1 MVEDRYILQG
11 ETTQDRLTKPIGN
24 VKPGVLSEADRYSF
38 RPTISKGSQE
48 LLASSSSSAVDAS
61 SLQHHTDGGR
71 LSSSTTV
78 AQAAAVRRREKEQ
91 YIEQRLRIMERVHC
105 SQDAAPSG
113 EHDCDESYVYTHT
126 HSSSSSSV
134 DEPLLYED
142 LLRQMDPYSS
152 GATTRGQHLSD
163 KSTSS
168 SSSSSLSMYQ
178 KSKHWNDMRQ
188 MKLLRERK
196 QRERELLSECS
207 FKPRI
212 EESFSASSSHHNHN
226 SYHNSYEGGES
237 DIMMMRPKGSSLPSD
252 GGSSI
257 ADRQVQWM
265 QKRYC
270 MMTSCM
276 HACV

>member
-11 ETTQDRLTKPIGN
+11 ETTQDRLAKPIGN

-61 SLQHHTDGGR
+61 SLPPHTDGGR

-78 AQAAAVRRREKEQ
+78 AQAARRREKEQ

-105 SQDAAPSG
+105 SQDAAPSR
-113 EHDCDESYVYTHT
+113 EHDCDESYLYTHT
-126 HSSSSSSV
+126 HSISSSV

-142 LLRQMDPYSS
+142 LLRQMDRYSS
-152 GATTRGQHLSD
+152 GTAARGQHLSD

-212 EESFSASSSHHNHN
+212 EESFSASSYHHNHN
-226 SYHNSYEGGES
+226 SYHKSYEGGES
-237 DIMMMRPKGSSLPSD
+237 DIMMMRSKGSLPSD